1 MDLII
6 TQLTDIHI
14 KQESDLD
21 ILLQRTNSIVGAIF
35 EVVRNVKET
44 MLLICVTGDIAFS
57 GTEEQY
63 ILAELFFDDIYEK
76 ITNRYQGIY
85 VQFAFIPG
93 NHDCDFASKEN
104 KVRATVIKSSD
115 IDMNDESTMEI
126 CTSIQANY
134 FAFVNYY
141 EKKKLASPNRKN
153 SIFTQNVIINEELG
167 KYIIKLQCLNTAWC
181 SSLHEKKD
189 MLFSVPENIGI
200 NGEDDIVITL
210 MHHGENW
217 FGWQGTE
224 NWEKY
229 HKENSDIILIG
240 HDHYSQFVQKTNYD
254 STTNYFI
261 KGNQLYSTEEPDQSG
276 FNIFK
281 VNLQD
286 NIEFFYTYSW
296 NGKLFER
303 IIDSKARP
311 FERNRFSKYRI
322 SIARELKERLEDI
335 EIDISSK
342 YKSPLLLSDI
352 YVFPP
357 LKGDSLNN
365 SNKTQLYRGEKN
377 IISIIQTKKKI
388 LVNGDKEYGKTALL
402 KRLFMIFYGMDL
414 FPVFIDVNDIKSADE
429 STVNT
434 LIREAYKSSY
444 CNLNIDEVMQME
456 NGKRVCLIDDFN
468 ETILSDKS
476 LKAFL
481 EYINTQFDIVILTE
495 NNRNSMVDAAK
506 NLEANDFVNNTFY
519 ELDITELRR
528 YGKSKIIDKWLL
540 LEDPEQDVKSQEF
553 DAKRREKMSQIQN
566 VIKNG
571 YFRNTP
577 LEFLLVLSYMEN
589 SEAMNADYS
598 RFSYVYD
605 CLIRE
610 KINDISDKDN
620 KTALAY
626 RTLLEILAYDL
637 YSKDVGSIF
646 DEQYVLEAIANY
658 NENYPRLKGTSVK
671 VIQKLVQYKI
681 LEEKNDRYKFKYDY
695 MYYYFAG
702 SYIVDILSPDERDKK
717 TKEILSNLSS
727 EKNYNIGLFMAY
739 SVNPEH
745 DILPKLQS
753 ISSELLS
760 EYKEFKYEDQKDFL
774 KKINSDVL
782 EKLDKI
788 YSIPENSEIPQIQ
801 ENKKIR
807 QDDIDEEK
815 ADKEETEK
823 KAKEDLDIIFT
834 DFVKLLRLIEFQGD
848 VLKNYTTKIKNQ
860 PRKNIIELMGNSN
873 LKLIGFLCK
882 RLSDQ
887 VDKII
892 EIVEKKTKEGKED
905 KIPEKDI
912 LLSLIKDFISIL
924 WSGFI
929 EINVDNLAYCWD
941 CDLLEDDIVAYKEKV
956 QSAFFDMV
964 NVEYKIR
971 ITDDKLPVDD
981 IERCL
986 TGKRKLGSFSKS
998 IMKNIVASYL
1008 SSYQYDS
1015 KDKERVC
1022 NLLGF
1027 NYKKLFLEDQK
1038 NAALGLN

>member
-695 MYYYFAG
+695 MYYYFAS

-873 LKLIGFLCK
+873 
-882 RLSDQ
+882 RSEERR
-887 VDKII
+887 V
-892 EIVEKKTKEGKED
+892 GKECR
-905 KIPEKDI
+905 
-912 LLSLIKDFISIL
+912 L
-924 WSGFI
+924 
-929 EINVDNLAYCWD
+929 
-941 CDLLEDDIVAYKEKV
+941 
-956 QSAFFDMV
+956 
-964 NVEYKIR
+964 
-971 ITDDKLPVDD
+971 
-981 IERCL
+981 
-986 TGKRKLGSFSKS
+986 
-998 IMKNIVASYL
+998 
-1008 SSYQYDS
+1008 
-1015 KDKERVC
+1015 
-1022 NLLGF
+1022 
-1027 NYKKLFLEDQK
+1027 
-1038 NAALGLN
+1038 